1 VEKRL
6 EVESEAD
13 FQQSEAITGSII
25 PVKWGKRKR
34 SERYGSE
41 R

>member
-6 EVESEAD
+6 EVESGAD
-13 FQQSEAITGSII
+13 FQQSEATIGDII

-34 SERYGSE
+34 GDKT
-41 R
+41 